1 MSDGR
6 APRGPLNDVMRER
19 LALTDDLDLCAHVY
33 VTLGGD
39 RARIAQLC
47 PLVFE
52 AAASGDE
59 RAAAILM
66 QAACELA
73 FLVDATRRRLGF
85 ARDETVDVSC
95 SGGVFDGAKSL
106 QSAKVAVLPH
116 FAASL
121 RARGE
126 YRLCEPAFSP
136 VIGAAL
142 YAAKRCGQPL
152 SEQALARLRTE
163 ALK

>member
-6 APRGPLNDVMRER
+6 APRGPLYELMRQR

-33 VTLGGD
+33 VTLASD

-59 RAAAILM
+59 RAAGILKD
-66 QAACELA
+66 AADELA
-73 FLVDATRRRLGF
+73 LLVETTRTRLAF
-85 ARDETVDVSC
+85 APGETVDVSC
-95 SGGVFDGAKSL
+95 SGGVFDGAPLLADFS
-106 QSAKVAVLPH
+106 
-116 FAASL
+116 ASL
-121 RARGE
+121 RARGS
-126 YRLCEPAFSP
+126 YRLREPAFSP

-142 YAAKRCGQPL
+142 YAAKRYGQPL
-152 SEQALARLRTE
+152 SEEALSRLRTE
-163 ALK
+163 AFK